1 MLKAMRSQRGRIMKK
16 IFWIALFIFAAS
28 GVACTHTGGGLSKPA
43 SYSFTI
49 DIPEGWRKID
59 NNRYLFVTKENP
71 FLQYIMVQNR
81 PIDRSFRHTKKKIE
95 KEMLPEEAA
104 QIVVDEL
111 ISDQNLMNLKLLDNT
126 PAEIKGQEGFKILY
140 TYSDLEGQTFKT
152 LYYGFIKA
160 DTFFN
165 LRFTAA
171 DPLYFERDID
181 TFERMLNS
189 FQVIKAEG
197 A

>member
-1 MLKAMRSQRGRIMKK
+1 MKK
-16 IFWIALFIFAAS
+16 FFWIILFLFAA
-28 GVACTHTGGGLSKPA
+28 GGMACTHTGGLSKPA

-59 NNRYLFVTKENP
+59 NNRYLFVTKESP

-81 PIDRSFRHTKKKIE
+81 PIGRSFRNTKKKIQ

-104 QIVVDEL
+104 QIIIDEL
-111 ISDQNLMNLKLLDNT
+111 VSDQNLVNLRILNNT
-126 PAEIKGQEGFKILY
+126 PATIKNYEGFTILY
-140 TYSDLEGQTFKT
+140 TYSDSEGQTYKT
-152 LYYGFIKA
+152 LYYGFIKE

-171 DPLYFERDID
+171 ARIYFQRDIGE
-181 TFERMLNS
+181 FRSILNS
-189 FQVIKAEG
+189 FQIIKAE
-197 A
+197 AA

>member
-1 MLKAMRSQRGRIMKK
+1 MRSQWGRIMKK
-16 IFWIALFIFAAS
+16 ILWIALFIFAAS
-28 GVACTHTGGGLSKPA
+28 CVACTHTGGGLSKPA

-59 NNRYLFVTKENP
+59 NNRYLFVTKESP

-81 PIDRSFRHTKKKIE
+81 PIHRSFRYTKKKIK

-104 QIVVDEL
+104 QIIVDEL
-111 ISDQNLMNLKLLDNT
+111 ISDQNLVNLRLLDNT
-126 PAEIKGQEGFKILY
+126 PAKINGHEGFKITY
-140 TYSDLEGQTFKT
+140 AYSDSEGQTFKT
-152 LYYGFIKA
+152 LYYGFIEA

-171 DPLYFERDID
+171 DPLYFQRDIG
-181 TFERMLNS
+181 TFEQMLNS
-189 FQVIKAEG
+189 FQVINSEA

>member
-1 MLKAMRSQRGRIMKK
+1 MKK
-16 IFWIALFIFAAS
+16 FFWIILFLFAA
-28 GVACTHTGGGLSKPA
+28 GGMACTHTGGLSKPA

-59 NNRYLFVTKENP
+59 NNRYLFVTKESP

-81 PIDRSFRHTKKKIE
+81 PIGRSFRNTKKKIQ

-104 QIVVDEL
+104 QIIIDEL
-111 ISDQNLMNLKLLDNT
+111 VSDQNLVNLRILNNT
-126 PAEIKGQEGFKILY
+126 PATIKNYEGFTILY
-140 TYSDLEGQTFKT
+140 TYSDSEGQTYKT
-152 LYYGFIKA
+152 LYYGFIKE

-171 DPLYFERDID
+171 ARIYFQRDIGV
-181 TFERMLNS
+181 FRSILNS
-189 FQVIKAEG
+189 FQIIKAE
-197 A
+197 AA

>member
-1 MLKAMRSQRGRIMKK
+1 MKNV
-16 IFWIALFIFAAS
+16 FWITLFLFAVIC
-28 GVACTHTGGGLSKPA
+28 VACSHSVGLSKPA

-59 NNRYLFVTKENP
+59 NNRYLFVTKESP

-81 PIDRSFRHTKKKIE
+81 PIDRSFRNTKKKIK

-104 QIVVDEL
+104 QIIVDEL
-111 ISDQNLMNLKLLDNT
+111 ISDQNLVNLRILDNT
-126 PAEIKGQEGFKILY
+126 PAEINGHDGFKILY
-140 TYSDLEGQTFKT
+140 AYSDPEGQTFRT

-165 LRFTAA
+165 LRFTAV
-171 DPLYFERDID
+171 DQIYFQRDIGA
-181 TFERMLNS
+181 FIRMLNS
-189 FQVIKAEG
+189 FEVIRAE
-197 A
+197 AV

>member
-1 MLKAMRSQRGRIMKK
+1 MKK
-16 IFWIALFIFAAS
+16 HIWIILFLFAA
-28 GVACTHTGGGLSKPA
+28 GCVACTHTGGISKPA

-59 NNRYLFVTKENP
+59 NNRYLFVTKESP

-81 PIDRSFRHTKKKIE
+81 PIDRSFRNTKKKM
-95 KEMLPEEAA
+95 KREMFPEEAA
-104 QIVVDEL
+104 QVIIDEL
-111 ISDQNLMNLKLLDNT
+111 ISDQNLVNLRILDNT
-126 PAEIKGQEGFKILY
+126 PASINGHAGFKILY
-140 TYSDLEGQTFKT
+140 TYRDSEDQVYKT
-152 LYYGFIKA
+152 LYYGFIKE

-171 DPLYFERDID
+171 DQVYFKRDVGDFRNILN
-181 TFERMLNS
+181 TFQIVENE
-189 FQVIKAEG
+189 A

>member
-1 MLKAMRSQRGRIMKK
+1 MKK
-16 IFWIALFIFAAS
+16 HFWIILFLFAA
-28 GVACTHTGGGLSKPA
+28 GCVACAHTDVMSKPA

-59 NNRYLFVTKENP
+59 NNRYLFVTKESP

-81 PIDRSFRHTKKKIE
+81 PIGRSFRNTKKKIQ

-104 QIVVDEL
+104 QIIIDEL
-111 ISDQNLMNLKLLDNT
+111 VSDQNLVNLRILDNT
-126 PAEIKGQEGFKILY
+126 PASIKNYEGFKILY
-140 TYSDLEGQTFKT
+140 TYSDSEGQAYKT
-152 LYYGFIKA
+152 LYYGFIKE

-171 DPLYFERDID
+171 ARIYFQRDIGS
-181 TFERMLNS
+181 FRNILNS
-189 FQVIKAEG
+189 FQIIKAE
-197 A
+197 AA

>member
-1 MLKAMRSQRGRIMKK
+1 MKK
-16 IFWIALFIFAAS
+16 YVWIMMFLFAA
-28 GVACTHTGGGLSKPA
+28 GFVACAHTGGVSKPA

-81 PIDRSFRHTKKKIE
+81 SIGRSFRHTKKKIQ
-95 KEMLPEEAA
+95 KNMIPEEAA
-104 QIVVDEL
+104 QIIIDEL
-111 ISDQNLMNLKLLDNT
+111 ISDQNLMNLRILANT
-126 PAEIKGQEGFKILY
+126 PATIQGHEGFKILY
-140 TYSDLEGQTFKT
+140 TYKDSEGRVYKT
-152 LYYGFIKA
+152 LYYGFLKG

-171 DPLYFERDID
+171 DRIYFQRDVGDFKNILN
-181 TFERMLNS
+181 TFEIIRA
-189 FQVIKAEG
+189 KA

>member
-1 MLKAMRSQRGRIMKK
+1 MKK
-16 IFWIALFIFAAS
+16 FFWIILFLFAA
-28 GVACTHTGGGLSKPA
+28 GCVACTHTGGFSKPA

-59 NNRYLFVTKENP
+59 NNRYLFVTKESP

-81 PIDRSFRHTKKKIE
+81 PIGRSFRNTKKKIQ

-104 QIVVDEL
+104 QIIIDEL
-111 ISDQNLMNLKLLDNT
+111 VSDQNLVNLRILDNT
-126 PAEIKGQEGFKILY
+126 PVSIKNYDGFKILY
-140 TYSDLEGQTFKT
+140 TYSDSEGQAYKT
-152 LYYGFIKA
+152 LYYGFIKE

-171 DPLYFERDID
+171 ARIYFERDIGS
-181 TFERMLNS
+181 FRNILNS
-189 FQVIKAEG
+189 FQIIKAE
-197 A
+197 AA